1 MPAPFFWR
9 KEVKSVLTFLMV
21 LSLATS
27 ANADENVLMRH
38 GNTVITTETF
48 NAALADWL
56 PEQQRG
62 SVLASEKKVRDL
74 LAKMFIQYKLADE
87 ATERGLNNAEKA
99 RYNHQ
104 MRRALSNIQ
113 IEHLAGKVNVDNIEQ
128 QAREQ
133 YQKNE
138 SLYMAP
144 EMVRVEHILISSTTR
159 PKEEARQIADKV
171 FALAKSG
178 DVEFKK
184 LVAGYSDD
192 PSAKGNN
199 GDLGFFGKGKMVKT
213 FEDAAFALKAENEL
227 VGPIE
232 TGFGFHIIRLL
243 EKKAAQVRP
252 FEEVSSGIIA
262 EINSKA
268 RNEMLRAEYDR
279 IGKLPNLEIDQE
291 AIKALVVNPFNKAK
305 VDQVSPAKT
314 PAQ

>member
-1 MPAPFFWR
+1 M
-9 KEVKSVLTFLMV
+9 KSFSAILII

-27 ANADENVLMRH
+27 ASADENVLMRH
-38 GNTVITTETF
+38 GNTVITKETF

-62 SVLASEKKVRDL
+62 AVLASEKKVRDL

-87 ATERGLNNAEKA
+87 ATERGLNDAEKA

-104 MRRALSNIQ
+104 MRRALSSIQ
-113 IEHLAGKVNVDNIEQ
+113 IEHLAGKINVGNIEQ

-133 YQKNE
+133 YQKNQ

-159 PKEEARQIADKV
+159 PKEEAKQIADKV
-171 FALAKSG
+171 FSLAKSG

-184 LVAGYSDD
+184 LVAEYSDD

-199 GDLGFFGKGKMVKT
+199 GDLGFFGKGKMVKP
-213 FEDAAFALKAENEL
+213 FEEAAFALKAENEL
-227 VGPIE
+227 IGPVE
-232 TGFGFHIIRLL
+232 TGFGFHIIRML
-243 EKKAAQVRP
+243 ERKAAQAKP
-252 FEEVSSGIIA
+252 FEEVSSVIIA

-279 IGKLPNLEIDQE
+279 IGKLPNLEINQE
-291 AIKALVVNPFNKAK
+291 AIKALVVNPFSKAK
-305 VDQVSPAKT
+305 AEPVSSAKT
-314 PAQ
+314 PVQ